1 MRIAIQRY
9 RELAK
14 TMERRVQERT
24 DELMRTQQT
33 LAHSQKMDA
42 IGKLTGGVAHDFN
55 NMLAVIMASL
65 DLMKRRLL
73 AGQTDVMRYVDSATE
88 GVERAAQLTS
98 RLLAFARKQPLAPED
113 VDVNKLLQN
122 LSELLHRTL
131 GETVALEYV
140 GAAGLWRSHIDPAE
154 LERAIVNLAVNAR
167 DAMPDGG
174 ALTIETANAYLDEH
188 YASSHAEV
196 TAGQYV
202 MISVS
207 DKGTGMSPEVAAR
220 AMDPFFTTKDPT
232 KGTGLGLSQVYGF
245 VKQSNG
251 HIAIYSEEGHG
262 TTVRVY
268 LPRAYVEASA
278 APAEGDAPADALP
291 AGSAEVTVLVVEDDG
306 PTRELMQRTIQDA
319 GHVVLSAENG
329 RLALTLLEQ
338 NSNVQLVVLDLMM
351 PEMDGFEFLE
361 HLRAH
366 PAYVHVPVVVAT
378 AKMLTDEIPGYN
390 LIVASNNSVARDS
403 GVSGIANHCGI

>member
-1 MRIAIQRY
+1 
-9 RELAK
+9 
-14 TMERRVQERT
+14 
-24 DELMRTQQT
+24 
-33 LAHSQKMDA
+33 MDA

-174 ALTIETANAYLDEH
+174 SLTIETANAYLDEH

-291 AGSAEVTVLVVEDDG
+291 AGSAEVTVLVVEDDAQVRRSSVAALLELG
-306 PTRELMQRTIQDA
+306 YRVREADSGAAALALIDEDPTIALLFTD
-319 GHVVLSAENG
+319 VVMPAMDGRRLAEAAAARRPALKVLYTTGYSQNAIIHDG
-329 RLALTLLEQ
+329 RLDPGVALLVKPFT
-338 NSNVQLVVLDLMM
+338 VDQLSRK
-351 PEMDGFEFLE
+351 
-361 HLRAH
+361 LRATLEGGGRRRRS
-366 PAYVHVPVVVAT
+366 AA
-378 AKMLTDEIPGYN
+378 D
-390 LIVASNNSVARDS
+390 
-403 GVSGIANHCGI
+403 